1 MHDINPLGSMYHLK
15 ELERYAVA
23 SIQQQRLGTQDA
35 SRVTGFGGPTVAI
48 FGFFAFLGLAS
59 IWLV

>member
-15 ELERYAVA
+15 ELERQAVA
-23 SIQQQRLGTQDA
+23 SIQQRLKEPDA
-35 SRVTGFGGPTVAI
+35 STVMGFR
-48 FGFFAFLGLAS
+48 GFVDAGFVAFLGLAS